1 MKSVVRGGW
10 GYKPSS
16 DHCLLLLAVCSA
28 SFYSWGFPVVQQWRI
43 CLQCGR
49 PGFDTWVGKIPWRRK
64 WQPTPAFLPGK
75 SRGQRSLAGYNPFV
89 LIATNYYFMFAYI
102 LTYLLSCE
110 FLVDKNLIIENKV
123 FVSHMLAMKAS
134 SICISRTLKDAHF
147 D

>member
-1 MKSVVRGGW
+1 
-10 GYKPSS
+10 
-16 DHCLLLLAVCSA
+16 
-28 SFYSWGFPVVQQWRI
+28 
-43 CLQCGR
+43 
-49 PGFDTWVGKIPWRRK
+49 
-64 WQPTPAFLPGK
+64 
-75 SRGQRSLAGYNPFV
+75 
-89 LIATNYYFMFAYI
+89 MFAYI